1 MKILTNKRYNDL
13 VEKVNSQAIKIDLLE
28 ETNNVARSKYHELI
42 IECANK
48 DNIINQLA
56 LKSEQLQKTISSLQ
70 RQVWKLSQENRH
82 LEAEI
87 ERSTKRF

>member
-13 VEKVNSQAIKIDLLE
+13 VEKVKSQAIEIDLLE
-28 ETNNVARSKYHELI
+28 ETNYVARSKYQKLI
-42 IECANK
+42 IECKNK

-70 RQVWKLSQENRH
+70 RQVCELSQ
-82 LEAEI
+82 
-87 ERSTKRF
+87 